1 MGLGHLGAESPF
13 SKMNT
18 EPIRTTR
25 YDHANQYDN
34 ENVGL
39 LIYRDKSKAFATI
52 RVAHAHFKCVDVS
65 RADAKAILIT
75 MRKGALRK

>member
-1 MGLGHLGAESPF
+1 
-13 SKMNT
+13 MNT
-18 EPIRTTR
+18 EPIRITR

-39 LIYRDKSKAFATI
+39 LINRDKSKAFATI
-52 RVAHAHFKCVDVS
+52 RVSHAQFKCVDVS

-75 MRKGALRK
+75 MRKGALNK